1 MSLVWNWINRGA
13 NLLDNSRAGRFTAWF
28 GRRMALRHGD
38 RIVLPASTRVHPD
51 ALIHPREGLL
61 RFGEHGQVSTGAI
74 VQGNV
79 QFGDH
84 CSVQT
89 GTIIVGYGT
98 RENPTGQITIGNHVR
113 IAPFAQIMGG
123 NHDITDPEA
132 PIGPV
137 TGKPIVIGD
146 NVWVCG
152 RVIITAGVTV
162 GRNAILAAGAVVTR
176 DVPPFAMVAGAPA
189 KVVRYRKSDGF
200 AVYPGQQTSGRCPGL
215 ENRLPD
221 SRHPGA

>member
-1 MSLVWNWINRGA
+1 MSLLWNYLNRGA
-13 NLLDNSRAGRFTAWF
+13 SLLDNSCTGRFTAWC
-28 GRRMALRHGD
+28 GRRLALRHGD
-38 RIVLPASTRVHPD
+38 RIILPRSTRLHPD
-51 ALIHPREGLL
+51 ALIHPRQGLL
-61 RFGEHGQVSTGAI
+61 RFGENCQVATGAI

-98 RENPTGQITIGNHVR
+98 RENPTGQVTIGHHVR
-113 IAPFAQIMGG
+113 IAPHAQILAG
-123 NHDITDPEA
+123 NHDISDPEA

-137 TGKPIVIGD
+137 IGQPIVLGD

-162 GRNAILAAGAVVTR
+162 GRNAILAAGSVVTK
-176 DVPPFAMVAGAPA
+176 DVPPYAIVGGVPA
-189 KVVRYRKSDGF
+189 KFIRDRRS
-200 AVYPGQQTSGRCPGL
+200 T
-215 ENRLPD
+215 
-221 SRHPGA
+221 